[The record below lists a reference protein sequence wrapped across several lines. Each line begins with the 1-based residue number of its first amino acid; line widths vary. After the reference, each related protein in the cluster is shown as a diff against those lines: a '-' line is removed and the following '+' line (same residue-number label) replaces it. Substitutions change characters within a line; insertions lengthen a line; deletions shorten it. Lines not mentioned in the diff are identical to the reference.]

1 MFIDWQENCLI
12 RIVARRGSAIL
23 CALFVLW
30 ISAASQAAV
39 PSAQQMQ
46 MLDQLSP
53 GQQAELLQ
61 TFKKTPGTDKVIPLE
76 QPEVVVPVPM
86 REDAVM
92 EPAMVDNALKPFGYD
107 LFAGVPTTFSPVT
120 EIPIPI
126 EYVIG
131 PGDTVQVQL
140 YGKENQQHELMV
152 NREGLLRFPGIGPI
166 AVTGMRFDE
175 LKNDLQRRIKK
186 QMPGVQIHVS
196 LGELRSMRIFVLGDV
211 NRPGAYTVS
220 SLSTMTNALFVSGGV
235 RPIGSLRNVQL
246 KRRGKLIQPL
256 DLYDL
261 LLRGDTSADARIQ
274 PGDVIFVPPVGDT
287 VSVDGEVR
295 RPAIYELKKERTI
308 QQVLTMA
315 GGMLPTAYQVKS
327 QLERIN
333 AMGEKSV
340 IDIDL
345 SSALSVAQPVSNG
358 DVLRV
363 YSVLDD
369 MENAIFIAGHVQRP
383 GELQWHANMRVSDV
397 LPSIK
402 ALLPEPDLR
411 MVLIRRERQPDR
423 IIEVLVS
430 RLDKIFATPGSAAD
444 LTLQSRDRIFVFGLS
459 SEAEQQRN
467 DMLATLVQEL
477 RQQANF
483 EHPETIVQIAG
494 NLRWPG
500 EYPLA
505 AQMRLRDLLRFAGD
519 ITANSDTRYVLLMR
533 KDTQGRYLAAQSFD
547 ISIPD
552 SAQDNLAAGN
562 PLLSPRDEVYVFSK
576 DDDRSVLL
584 GSVIV
589 QIKEQAN
596 SGAPT
601 AVVRVSGLVK
611 SPGEYPLEKN
621 MGVADLLRAAGG
633 LTESAYT
640 LEAELSRYHIDQEK
654 GRLTHHVSIQLAAFM
669 SAAEWD
675 RTDDQLRLR
684 SYDSLHIKRLPN
696 WTAQRVVEIIGEVR
710 FPGSYPVKRGETLL
724 ELLERAG
731 GLTEEAFAE
740 GAVFLRESL
749 RKKEQDQLDAMSL
762 RLESD
767 LAAID
772 LEQAQASDETQRSAG
787 MASSLLKQLKA
798 TKAVGRLVIDLPLL
812 LASRNSGWDRDEDEE
827 EIEFEVD
834 ILLKDGDMLMVPG
847 LTQEV
852 TILGEVQHATSHL
865 FREGRSVQQYI
876 NRSGGMTY
884 RADEDRVYVVRAN
897 GAVMPSHSTNWFG
910 TNLEVRPGDTI
921 VVPLDAER
929 MKPLTLWTNVS
940 QIIYQIGIA
949 AASWNAVGIF

>member
-1 MFIDWQENCLI
+1 
-12 RIVARRGSAIL
+12 
-23 CALFVLW
+23 
-30 ISAASQAAV
+30 
-39 PSAQQMQ
+39 
-46 MLDQLSP
+46 
-53 GQQAELLQ
+53 
-61 TFKKTPGTDKVIPLE
+61 
-76 QPEVVVPVPM
+76 
-86 REDAVM
+86 
-92 EPAMVDNALKPFGYD
+92 
-107 LFAGVPTTFSPVT
+107 
-120 EIPIPI
+120 
-126 EYVIG
+126 
-131 PGDTVQVQL
+131 
-140 YGKENQQHELMV
+140 
-152 NREGLLRFPGIGPI
+152 
-166 AVTGMRFDE
+166 
-175 LKNDLQRRIKK
+175 
-186 QMPGVQIHVS
+186 
-196 LGELRSMRIFVLGDV
+196 
-211 NRPGAYTVS
+211 
-220 SLSTMTNALFVSGGV
+220 
-235 RPIGSLRNVQL
+235 
-246 KRRGKLIQPL
+246 
-256 DLYDL
+256 
-261 LLRGDTSADARIQ
+261 
-274 PGDVIFVPPVGDT
+274 
-287 VSVDGEVR
+287 
-295 RPAIYELKKERTI
+295 
-308 QQVLTMA
+308 
-315 GGMLPTAYQVKS
+315 
-327 QLERIN
+327 
-333 AMGEKSV
+333 
-340 IDIDL
+340 
-345 SSALSVAQPVSNG
+345 
-358 DVLRV
+358 
-363 YSVLDD
+363 
-369 MENAIFIAGHVQRP
+369 
-383 GELQWHANMRVSDV
+383 
-397 LPSIK
+397 
-402 ALLPEPDLR
+402 
-411 MVLIRRERQPDR
+411 
-423 IIEVLVS
+423 
-430 RLDKIFATPGSAAD
+430 
-444 LTLQSRDRIFVFGLS
+444 
-459 SEAEQQRN
+459 
-467 DMLATLVQEL
+467 
-477 RQQANF
+477 
-483 EHPETIVQIAG
+483 
-494 NLRWPG
+494 
-500 EYPLA
+500 
-505 AQMRLRDLLRFAGD
+505 
-519 ITANSDTRYVLLMR
+519 
-533 KDTQGRYLAAQSFD
+533 
-547 ISIPD
+547 
-552 SAQDNLAAGN
+552 
-562 PLLSPRDEVYVFSK
+562 YVFSK

-611 SPGEYPLEKN
+611 SPGEYPLEEN

-675 RTDDQLRLR
+675 KTEDQLRLR

-696 WTAQRVVEIIGEVR
+696 WTAQRVVEVIGEVR

-772 LEQAQASDETQRSAG
+772 LEKAQASDETQRSAG

-812 LASRNSGWDRDEDEE
+812 LASRNSHWDRDEDEE
-827 EIEFEVD
+827 ESEFEED
-834 ILLKDGDMLMVPG
+834 ILLKDGDKLMVPG

-852 TILGEVQHATSHL
+852 TILGEVQHTTSHL

-897 GAVMPSHSTNWFG
+897 GAVVPSHSTNWFG